1 MGSTRGSTT
10 ETSRRSMMTASQN
23 PLNSTQM
30 KAQEEKEELG
40 LYLFKPQAKNKL
52 LSFRK
57 VANQEFPM
65 RLLHLDQLEVCQDD
79 DGFDMIVQTSAG
91 FQMNMS
97 MNASVSSQASPSTSA
112 SSRRRSKGKRGVA
125 KKSSIEDLQRR
136 SIYVLCFVNLLQI
149 EAYLKAHGELMNT
162 DDIATQQDFS
172 QLSKSIMNNS
182 K

>member
-1 MGSTRGSTT
+1 
-10 ETSRRSMMTASQN
+10 
-23 PLNSTQM
+23 
-30 KAQEEKEELG
+30 
-40 LYLFKPQAKNKL
+40 
-52 LSFRK
+52 
-57 VANQEFPM
+57 
-65 RLLHLDQLEVCQDD
+65 
-79 DGFDMIVQTSAG
+79 MIVQTSAG

>member
-65 RLLHLDQLEVCQDD
+65 RLLHLD
-79 DGFDMIVQTSAG
+79 
-91 FQMNMS
+91 
-97 MNASVSSQASPSTSA
+97 
-112 SSRRRSKGKRGVA
+112 
-125 KKSSIEDLQRR
+125 
-136 SIYVLCFVNLLQI
+136 
-149 EAYLKAHGELMNT
+149 
-162 DDIATQQDFS
+162 
-172 QLSKSIMNNS
+172 
-182 K
+182 